1 MPVAPARAAAF
12 EILLKIDSGA
22 GHCDELLH
30 SLRVEALSA
39 QDRNLCTTLVM
50 GTLRWQIALDAQL
63 RTYLKR
69 PNEKLDARVQLAL
82 RLGAFQLLHLDR
94 IPPHAAISESV
105 ELAKSAGNQYA
116 AGMVNAILRKVATA
130 KPVAAPDAFANVAE
144 LAAGLAHPEWLV
156 KRWAA
161 EYGMAA
167 AEKICRFDQEQP
179 QTSIR
184 LLATEEEAR
193 LLEEGVELGPGS
205 FLATARTVSRGDVTV
220 TDTYREGL
228 VRIQDEG
235 SQLVAEL
242 AGRGSAILDC
252 CAAPGGKTAIL
263 AERNPDARLVACDVS
278 GRRLENM
285 KRLLLHSSADSSR
298 IEFRVADAAQLS
310 YRDEFDL
317 VVCDVPCS
325 GTGTLARNPEIRH
338 RLTPEGLDRHHR
350 RQSEILR
357 ASMKA
362 VRPGGRLLYATCS
375 LEREENDA
383 VVEECLP
390 TASGFRRAPLEEE
403 LDALVI
409 EGAVSADAAAGLRRS
424 AFKDGYLRTIPGV
437 HRCDGFFAAL
447 LVRDAS

>member
-30 SLRVEALSA
+30 SLRVQALSA

-50 GTLRWQIALDAQL
+50 GTLRWQIALDAQV
-63 RTYLKR
+63 RAYLKR
-69 PNEKLDARVQLAL
+69 PNEKLDARVLLAL

-105 ELAKSAGNQYA
+105 ELAKSSGNQFA

-130 KPVAAPDAFANVAE
+130 KRIPLPEAFGDVAKMASA
-144 LAAGLAHPEWLV
+144 LAHPDWLV

-161 EYGMAA
+161 RYGLAV
-167 AEKICRFDQEQP
+167 AEKICRFGQGQP
-179 QTSIR
+179 PTSIR
-184 LLATEEEAR
+184 LLNKDAEEK
-193 LLEEGVELGPGS
+193 LLAEGMELEPGS
-205 FLATARTVSRGDVTV
+205 FLASARNVIRGDVTT

-228 VRIQDEG
+228 IRIQDEG

-242 AGRGSAILDC
+242 AGEGRSILDC

-263 AERNPDARLVACDVS
+263 AERNPEARVVACDVS
-278 GRRLENM
+278 GRRLERM
-285 KRLLLHSSADSSR
+285 KRLLQTSADPSR
-298 IEFRVADAAQLS
+298 IEYQVADAVQLN

-338 RLTPEGLDRHHR
+338 RLTLEALERHHR
-350 RQSEILR
+350 RQAEILL
-357 ASMKA
+357 ASMKT
-362 VRPGGRLLYATCS
+362 VRPDGHLLYATCS
-375 LEREENDA
+375 LEPEENES
-383 VVEECLP
+383 VVEECLQ
-390 TASGFRRAPLEEE
+390 AANGFRRLPMEER
-403 LDALVI
+403 LDSMAAKNAIGV
-409 EGAVSADAAAGLRRS
+409 DATAELRRS
-424 AFKDGYLRTIPGV
+424 AFNDGYLRTIPGV

-447 LVRDAS
+447 LVRDSK